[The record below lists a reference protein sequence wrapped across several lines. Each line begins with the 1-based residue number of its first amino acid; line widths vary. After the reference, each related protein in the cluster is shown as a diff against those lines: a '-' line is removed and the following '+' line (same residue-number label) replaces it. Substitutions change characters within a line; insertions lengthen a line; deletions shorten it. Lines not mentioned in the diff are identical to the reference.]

1 MSPGAGNEWDEIA
14 ETYDR
19 VAGTEQDVVYGNL
32 KTALWS
38 ALGDVGGRTILD
50 LGCGSGWLAAQL
62 TGRGAKVVGID
73 GSAELIRRAQARSPM
88 GRWVLHDLRNGLPK
102 LEQHA
107 IDVVVSHMALM
118 DFDPLDSMLNDLRA
132 ILSPGSQVIITMPH
146 PGFFNYKS
154 VEEDGVTYR
163 KVRNYLR
170 PEAWQIQSYGGHT
183 HYHRP
188 LSYYVNLF
196 ASYGF
201 SLIRFEEPEF
211 KNETPVFC
219 LLQFSRAAA

>member
-1 MSPGAGNEWDEIA
+1 MSLDDLNEWDEIA

-19 VAGTEQDVVYGNL
+19 VAGTAQDLVYGNL

-38 ALGDVGGRTILD
+38 ALGDVRGRTILE

-62 TGRGAKVVGID
+62 TEKGAKVVGID
-73 GSAELIRRAQARSPM
+73 GSAELIRRAQARSPT
-88 GRWVLHDLRNGLPK
+88 GQWILHDLRNGLPK
-102 LEQHA
+102 LEQRA
-107 IDVVVSHMALM
+107 IDVVVSHMTLM
-118 DFDPLDSMLNDLRA
+118 DFDPLDPMLGDLGA
-132 ILSPGSQVIITMPH
+132 LLSPRPRIIITMPH

-154 VEEDGVTYR
+154 AEEDGATFR

-170 PEAWQIQSYGGHT
+170 SEAWKIESYGGHT

-196 ASYGF
+196 ARYGF
-201 SLIRFEEPEF
+201 CLIRFEEPEF